1 MNKNEVQSLMEEYEG
16 EDSSVALDVVENGNN
31 YELILQVMKLEES
44 SGYLYVSKDY
54 VIDRVEAKK
63 DLSEVKEEWIE
74 AVSKIEKNTE

>member
-16 EDSSVALDVVENGNN
+16 EDSSVTLDVVENGNN